1 MGWSPE
7 RIAGRLRLEGSEHR
21 VSHGETYRF
30 IYRWP
35 VRREKLHRYLPRAK
49 ATRGRRCFKRRR
61 GPIPRRRSIH
71 ERGQAIDTRDQ
82 FGHWEGDLMR
92 FRTQRGNLLTA
103 VERKTGLTLAT
114 GLPCKTAEATAAS
127 LTGLLEGLP
136 GAARR
141 SITCDNGPEFAE
153 HKKLECDLG
162 IPTFFCDPHSPW
174 QRGSIENA
182 NGILRRDPPRKTE
195 LADDTEQDIQDIV
208 WANNTTPRKR
218 PGFLTPAEA
227 FLHQLRCCT

>member
-1 MGWSPE
+1 
-7 RIAGRLRLEGSEHR
+7 
-21 VSHGETYRF
+21 
-30 IYRWP
+30 
-35 VRREKLHRYLPRAK
+35 
-49 ATRGRRCFKRRR
+49 
-61 GPIPRRRSIH
+61 
-71 ERGQAIDTRDQ
+71 
-82 FGHWEGDLMR
+82 MR

-114 GLPCKTAEATAAS
+114 GLPRKTAEATAVS
-127 LTGLLEGLP
+127 LTGLLECLP
-136 GAARR
+136 GAAKR
-141 SITCDNGPEFAE
+141 SITCDNGLEFAE

-162 IPTFFCDPHSPW
+162 IPTFFRDPHSPW

-182 NGILRRDPPRKTE
+182 NGILRHDLPRKTE
-195 LADDTEQDIQDIV
+195 LADDTEQDIQDTV